1 MNKNIRL
8 ILTDCLYGL
17 LILLIYSPGLL
28 GLYPNDPNIIK
39 AGISIIAGVLIFAG
53 IIKTNIIDLR
63 PQKLISTN
71 KNMSTS
77 ECISMLQHLNS
88 RLFKHQIQDVTDQ
101 LERAEKYI
109 RSFDDILAV
118 KFSKGS
124 MSYDKYASVIDTAI
138 QAVIRNAA
146 LLASRIQMFDEEG
159 YYKIRSL
166 IDTGEYRRDD
176 IDDSL
181 QEQKDELYQANYKS
195 IIDMVN
201 LNEKILLQLDH
212 LSSEISSLD
221 SSTLEQDN
229 NVILDEISTLIHDTQ
244 YYN

>member
-28 GLYPNDPNIIK
+28 GLYPNDPSIIK

-166 IDTGEYRRDD
+166 IDTGEYRKDD

-181 QEQKDELYQANYKS
+181 QEQKDELYQANYRS

>member
-17 LILLIYSPGLL
+17 LILILYSPGLL
-28 GLYPNDPNIIK
+28 GLYPNDPNILK

-63 PQKLISTN
+63 PPKLISTN
-71 KNMSTS
+71 KNVSVS
-77 ECISMLQHLNS
+77 ECMSMLRMLNS
-88 RLFKHQIQDVTDQ
+88 RLFKHQISDVTDQ
-101 LERAEKYI
+101 LERADKYM
-109 RSFDDILAV
+109 RSFDDILTV

-138 QAVIRNAA
+138 QSVIRNAT

-176 IDDSL
+176 IDDKL

-212 LSSEISSLD
+212 LSSEISSMD
-221 SSTLEQDN
+221 SNALEQDN
-229 NVILDEISTLIHDTQ
+229 NVILEEITTLIHDTQ

>member
-17 LILLIYSPGLL
+17 LILILYSPGLL
-28 GLYPNDPNIIK
+28 GLYPNDPNILK

-63 PQKLISTN
+63 PPKLISTN
-71 KNMSTS
+71 KNVSVS
-77 ECISMLQHLNS
+77 ECMSMLRMLNS
-88 RLFKHQIQDVTDQ
+88 RLFKHQISDVTDQ
-101 LERAEKYI
+101 LERADKYM

-138 QAVIRNAA
+138 QSVIRNAT

-176 IDDSL
+176 IDDKL

-195 IIDMVN
+195 ITDMVN

-212 LSSEISSLD
+212 LSSEISSMD

-229 NVILDEISTLIHDTQ
+229 NVILEEITTLIHDTQ

>member
-28 GLYPNDPNIIK
+28 GLYPNDPNILK

-88 RLFKHQIQDVTDQ
+88 RLFRHQISDVTDQ

-138 QAVIRNAA
+138 QSVIRNAA

-166 IDTGEYRRDD
+166 IDSGEYKKDD

-195 IIDMVN
+195 ITDMVN

-212 LSSEISSLD
+212 LSSEISSMD

-229 NVILDEISTLIHDTQ
+229 NVILEEITTLIHDTQ